1 MLCLDHYV
9 LLDAACCVGICACS
23 FPYTG
28 FQRWFA
34 VDRAGL
40 SLILDVSLNGGK
52 VMGSASISLEIQLPI
67 SLRLPDQTATTNVDI
82 TVWWGIITHAD

>member
-1 MLCLDHYV
+1 MLLE
-9 LLDAACCVGICACS
+9 AACCIGIRAYS

-28 FQRWFA
+28 LQWWFT

-40 SLILDVSLNGGK
+40 NLVLDVSLNSGK
-52 VMGSASISLEIQLPI
+52 VRGLASISLEIQLSI

-82 TVWWGIITHAD
+82 TVCWGIITHSD